1 MQAIPDTVDFSV
13 AKVLQDMEGKVES
26 TGSRRND
33 ISELT
38 EVIYRTIAS
47 KWRSYTFM
55 YYTVVLVMIFS
66 DCHCCASAFLK
77 RYGGPFNIR

>member
-47 KWRSYTFM
+47 K
-55 YYTVVLVMIFS
+55 
-66 DCHCCASAFLK
+66 
-77 RYGGPFNIR
+77 